1 MKKAVAIVLLLAV
14 MVCSLYAANIDYD
27 SAVREIIQSLASFL
41 GQNTTVA
48 FVKMESDSEAFADRF
63 TSDIER
69 GLINRDCAVVDR
81 KNIDAIIA
89 EMEFQTSGLVNED
102 QAVSV
107 GNMLG
112 AQMIITATAT
122 NIVSSYHIDVKLIDV
137 ETALT
142 RRHLTYDLTQN
153 TNLLNIMRGSSSNI
167 GSQKAGIGVR
177 LGASF
182 QFNKA
187 HEDMVGDGTR
197 PAEKSPVGFV
207 PTISAFYRVTETL
220 KVQLEASFFTNNG
233 IKVIGFYDDYSGR
246 ILDIDVK
253 YSTLDIPLLVSWNL
267 IREPVNVDIF
277 AGAYI
282 SLPVSTA
289 NISYDIEGY
298 GTLSGSVNVTSKV
311 FGVVGGFD
319 AGFGLG
325 PGNIVLDARFF
336 YDLQPSKAKGD
347 FTDNEEVG
355 LIYRKGMVVSV
366 GYVFEI

>member
-1 MKKAVAIVLLLAV
+1 MKKTIAVVLVLV
-14 MVCSLYAANIDYD
+14 MVFCSLFAANTDYD
-27 SAVREIIQSLASFL
+27 TALSDLLNSLASFL
-41 GQNTTVA
+41 GPNTTVA
-48 FVKMESDSEAFADRF
+48 FVQMESDSDAFAERF
-63 TSDIER
+63 ISDVER
-69 GLINRDCAVVDR
+69 GLINRDCTVVDR
-81 KNIDAIIA
+81 KNIDAVIA
-89 EMEFQTSGLVNED
+89 EMEFQTSGLVDEN
-102 QAVSV
+102 QAVSI
-107 GNMLG
+107 GNMSG
-112 AQMIITATAT
+112 AQMIITAKAS

-142 RRHLTYDLTQN
+142 RRHLTYDLKQD
-153 TNLLNIMRGSSSNI
+153 TNLLNIMHGASSNI

-187 HEDMVGDGTR
+187 HEDMVGEGTR

-207 PTISAFYRVTETL
+207 PTISAFYRVMETL
-220 KVQLEASFFTNNG
+220 KIQLEASFYTNNG
-233 IKVIGFYDDYSGR
+233 IKVRGFYDDYSGR
-246 ILDIDVK
+246 VLDIDVK
-253 YSTLDIPLLVSWNL
+253 YSTLDIPVLVSWNL
-267 IREPVNVDIF
+267 IREPVNVDLF

-298 GTLSGSVNVTSKV
+298 GTLSGSVDVTSRV

-336 YDLQPSKAKGD
+336 YDLQPWKAKGD
-347 FTDNEEVG
+347 FTDNEESG
-355 LIYRKGMVVSV
+355 MIYRKGMVVSV

>member
-14 MVCSLYAANIDYD
+14 LVCSLYAATIDYD
-27 SAVREIIQSLASFL
+27 AAVREIIESIASFL
-41 GQNTTVA
+41 GHDTTVA
-48 FVKMESDSEAFADRF
+48 SVKMESDSEAFSERF
-63 TSDIER
+63 MADIER
-69 GLINRDCAVVDR
+69 GLINRDCAVFER

-89 EMEFQTSGLVNED
+89 ELEFQTSGLVNED

-112 AQMIITATAT
+112 AQMIITATAS
-122 NIVSSYHIDVKLIDV
+122 NIVSSYHLDVKLIDV
-137 ETALT
+137 ESALT
-142 RRHLTYDLTQN
+142 RRHLTYELKQD
-153 TNLLNIMRGSSSNI
+153 TNLINIMRGSSSNI

-207 PTISAFYRVTETL
+207 PTISAFYRVTDSL

-233 IKVIGFYDDYSGR
+233 IKVIGFYDDYSGY

-253 YSTLDIPLLVSWNL
+253 YSTLDIPLLISWNL
-267 IREPVNVDIF
+267 IREPVNVDIL

-298 GTLSGSVNVTSKV
+298 GTLSGSVDVTSKS
-311 FGVVGGFD
+311 FGIVAGVD
-319 AGFGLG
+319 AGYEMG

-336 YDLQPSKAKGD
+336 YDLKPSKAKGD
-347 FTDNEEVG
+347 FTDNEEMG
-355 LIYRKGMVVSV
+355 MIYRKGMVVSV